1 MRTLRRIGI
10 ALLGTFLLEYAVSV
24 GSCRMPAS
32 AEEMAPGGAVGQ
44 EGLPGRELLV
54 SGADTV
60 ADGKSPTHITID
72 FGKEP
77 VPPRAKLELLLSPVA
92 VSPNET
98 YFVIVSLKTASG
110 EKRLGTVSFYPPRQ
124 GAIQA
129 FYFDVPTILAELRA
143 QGTSRIDLSIALSPA
158 NRDQDLKESS
168 VRVVGARLVQS

>member
-1 MRTLRRIGI
+1 
-10 ALLGTFLLEYAVSV
+10 
-24 GSCRMPAS
+24 MPAS
-32 AEEMAPGGAVGQ
+32 AEELAPGGTVGQ
-44 EGLPGRELLV
+44 DGLPGRELLV

-72 FGKEP
+72 VGKEP

-98 YFVIVSLKTASG
+98 YFVVVSLRTISG
-110 EKRLGTVSFYPPRQ
+110 EKRLGIVSFFPPRQ

-129 FYFDVPTILAELRA
+129 FYFDVPILLAELRA
-143 QGTSRIDLSIALSPA
+143 QGTSRIELSIALSPA
-158 NRDQDLKESS
+158 KRYQDLKGSS